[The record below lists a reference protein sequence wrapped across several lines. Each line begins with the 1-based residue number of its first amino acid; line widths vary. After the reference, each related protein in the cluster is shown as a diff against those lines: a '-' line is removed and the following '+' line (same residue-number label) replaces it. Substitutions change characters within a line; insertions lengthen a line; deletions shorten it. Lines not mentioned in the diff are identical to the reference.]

1 VSARF
6 DFPLA
11 RRLGRLLAFSLP
23 LFAAGAASA
32 EEAAAPVANS
42 GDTAWVLAASA
53 LVLMMTLPG
62 LALFYGG
69 LVRAKN
75 VLNVFMQCFIAGGAV
90 GLLWVLFGYSLA
102 FSSGGGL
109 FIGNF
114 AKAGLAGVGLDSM
127 IANYGTDPVR
137 HIPEYVFIAFQGM
150 FAIITPALILGAV
163 VERMKFSAFLAFIS
177 LWLILVY
184 CPLAYMVWGGGW
196 IFQAGAID
204 FAGGLVV
211 HMSSGF
217 SALVAAL
224 VLGKRRGFGRDPMQ
238 PHSMPLCLIGAGL
251 LWAGWFG
258 FNAGSALSATSLAA
272 LAFLNTTTAAST
284 AVFAWATIEWMHR
297 GKPTALGAAT
307 AAVAGL
313 VAITPA
319 CGNVSPLG
327 AIAVGLGVSAVCYAA
342 VTFLKPMLG
351 YDDSLDAFG
360 VHGVGGA
367 WGALASG
374 LFAVSFG
381 SGIESNAQQ
390 VMVQLKSIGF
400 TMVFAPVVTLV
411 ILYSLRLV
419 FGSLRVNDEAE
430 FDGLDVSEHSESAYS
445 FGSGTSI
452 GAGIGHGTSEAF
464 AATRATRPEV
474 TA

>member
-1 VSARF
+1 MRGSWIRRAAAF
-6 DFPLA
+6 AAPLA
-11 RRLGRLLAFSLP
+11 
-23 LFAAGAASA
+23 AAAAARA
-32 EEAAAPVANS
+32 EEAAPVADP
-42 GDTAWVLAASA
+42 GDTAWVLASSG

-75 VLNVFMQCFIAGGAV
+75 VLNVFMQCFIAAGVV
-90 GLLWVLFGYSLA
+90 GLLWVLLGYSLA
-102 FSSGGGL
+102 FSSGGGA
-109 FIGNF
+109 FVGNL
-114 AKAGLAGVGLDSM
+114 AKLGLAGVDLSSVT
-127 IANYGTDPVR
+127 ANYGTDPVR
-137 HIPEYVFIAFQGM
+137 HIPEYIFVVFQGM

-163 VERMKFSAFLAFIS
+163 VERMRFSAFLAFIS
-177 LWLILVY
+177 LWLLFVY
-184 CPLAYMVWGGGW
+184 CPLAFMVWGGGW
-196 IFQAGAID
+196 IFQSGAVD

-224 VLGKRRGFGRDPMQ
+224 MVGKRAGFGKEPMP
-238 PHSMPLCLIGAGL
+238 PHSLPLCLVGAGL

-258 FNAGSALSATSLAA
+258 FNAGSALSASPLAA

-284 AVFAWATIEWMHR
+284 AVFTWAAIEWLHR

-327 AIAVGLGVSAVCYAA
+327 AIAVGLGVAVVCYGS
-342 VTFLKPMLG
+342 VTFLKPALG

-367 WGALASG
+367 WGALAAG
-374 LFAVSFG
+374 LFATSFG
-381 SGIESNAQQ
+381 SGIESQGQQ
-390 VMVQLKSIGF
+390 VLVQLRSIGF
-400 TMVFAPVVTLV
+400 TMVFAPAVTFVL
-411 ILYSLRLV
+411 LFLLRLA
-419 FGSLRVNDEAE
+419 FGSLRADGDAE
-430 FDGLDVSEHSESAYS
+430 YEGLDLSQHSETAY
-445 FGSGTSI
+445 TLQ
-452 GAGIGHGTSEAF
+452 
-464 AATRATRPEV
+464 
-474 TA
+474 

>member
-1 VSARF
+1 MRGTWI
-6 DFPLA
+6 
-11 RRLGRLLAFSLP
+11 GRAAAFAVP
-23 LFAAGAASA
+23 FAAAIAARA
-32 EEAAAPVANS
+32 EEAAPVPDS
-42 GDTAWVLAASA
+42 GDTAWVLASSG

-69 LVRAKN
+69 LVRSKN
-75 VLNVFMQCFIAGGAV
+75 VLNVFMQCFLAAGVV
-90 GLLWVLFGYSLA
+90 GLLWVLCGYSLA
-102 FSSGGGL
+102 FSSGGGS

-114 AKAGLAGVGLDSM
+114 AKAGLAGVDLSSVT
-127 IANYGTDPVR
+127 ANYATPPR
-137 HIPEYVFIAFQGM
+137 HIPEYIFVVFQGM

-163 VERMKFSAFLAFIS
+163 VERMRFSVFLVFIT
-177 LWLILVY
+177 LWVLCVY
-184 CPLAYMVWGGGW
+184 CPLAFMVWGGGW

-224 VLGKRRGFGRDPMQ
+224 MVGKRAGFGKEPMP
-238 PHSMPLCLIGAGL
+238 PHSLPLCLIGAGL

-258 FNAGSALSATSLAA
+258 FNAGSALSASPLAA

-284 AVFAWATIEWMHR
+284 AVFAWAVIEWLHR

-319 CGNVSPLG
+319 CGAVSPMG
-327 AIAVGLGVSAVCYAA
+327 AIGVGVGVSLVCYAA
-342 VTFLKPMLG
+342 VTLVKPALG

-374 LFAVSFG
+374 LFATTLGAGV
-381 SGIESNAQQ
+381 ESKAAQ
-390 VMVQLKSIGF
+390 VMVQLQSIGF
-400 TMVFAPVVTLV
+400 TAVFAPLVTFVL
-411 ILYSLRLV
+411 LFALRLV
-419 FGSLRVNDEAE
+419 FGSLRADEEAE
-430 FDGLDVSEHSESAYS
+430 YEGLDVSEHSETAYL
-445 FGSGTSI
+445 FGSGQ
-452 GAGIGHGTSEAF
+452 
-464 AATRATRPEV
+464 
-474 TA
+474 